1 MNQSKNIEEKRL
13 PMNVMEQALFLSLCL
28 NEKQFEKY
36 DVNVKSP
43 KRTVKNCY
51 PKKRLLHKK
60 THKKTKVCRAKRS
73 SHRSRTQ
80 QHGERDWD
88 LQKTS
93 EQDATQTMIR
103 DIEDE
108 EDYMRQQFED
118 EEEMETFRRL
128 LYRGWEEEKKI
139 NEIKRKKH
147 QPK

>member
-1 MNQSKNIEEKRL
+1 MALMNQSKNIEEKRL

-93 EQDATQTMIR
+93 EQDATQTMIW

-128 LYRGWEEEKKI
+128 EEKKYLGDYYI
-139 NEIKRKKH
+139 EVGKK
-147 QPK
+147 K